1 MSIII
6 NYANKK
12 KFGFGFNFIS
22 SLNDFDKNTG
32 ECFLTENQKRI
43 YFFTYSKCNLQRF
56 VDFNIAFHKESKL
69 AVIQERKKE
78 QKETDVSDDDDDDE
92 DAMFCSKYLL
102 HPRKRLKR
110 SLKQKLEQKGK
121 KKEEKTKNAMIVF

>member
-1 MSIII
+1 M
-6 NYANKK
+6 
-12 KFGFGFNFIS
+12 
-22 SLNDFDKNTG
+22 
-32 ECFLTENQKRI
+32 R
-43 YFFTYSKCNLQRF
+43 RF

-69 AVIQERKKE
+69 AVIQETKKE
-78 QKETDVSDDDDDDE
+78 QKETDVSDDDDDDNE

-121 KKEEKTKNAMIVF
+121 KKEEKTKNDMMVF